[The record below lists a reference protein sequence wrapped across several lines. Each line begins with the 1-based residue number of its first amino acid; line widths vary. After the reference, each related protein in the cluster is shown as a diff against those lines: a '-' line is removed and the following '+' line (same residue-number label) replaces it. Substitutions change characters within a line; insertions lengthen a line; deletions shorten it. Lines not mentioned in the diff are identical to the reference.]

1 VCRFRSW
8 FRSFHRR
15 SFHLGNPVSMPK
27 TVEEI
32 SSAVIMGFIWGVMTW
47 RTRSILFPLVKHYG
61 TGVTFDGF
69 ITFGSVN
76 K

>member
-1 VCRFRSW
+1 
-8 FRSFHRR
+8 
-15 SFHLGNPVSMPK
+15 MPK